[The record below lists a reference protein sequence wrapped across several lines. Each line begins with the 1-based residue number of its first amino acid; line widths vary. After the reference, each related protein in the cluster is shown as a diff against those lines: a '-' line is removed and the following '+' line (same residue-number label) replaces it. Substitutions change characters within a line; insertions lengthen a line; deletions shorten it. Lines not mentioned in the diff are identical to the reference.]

1 MRPTGSAGREV
12 SLEYNLRSGSFYCH
26 WFVHYNILTVMVIAM
41 ASFDLSA
48 PEELMKML
56 FGLYTSAE
64 QHSEKMLS
72 NADTR
77 CNQSMLLQSSVSLI
91 AVSRGYISSALRFDC
106 IFLHERK
113 QTQVGR
119 RNLSEHLSLKRNVM
133 NRNHQGAAF
142 LPLTP
147 QPSAKSGHN
156 HVI

>member
-1 MRPTGSAGREV
+1 
-12 SLEYNLRSGSFYCH
+12 
-26 WFVHYNILTVMVIAM
+26 MVIAM

-48 PEELMKML
+48 PEELMKMF

-113 QTQVGR
+113 QIQVGR
-119 RNLSEHLSLKRNVM
+119 RNLSEHFEV
-133 NRNHQGAAF
+133 
-142 LPLTP
+142 
-147 QPSAKSGHN
+147 
-156 HVI
+156 